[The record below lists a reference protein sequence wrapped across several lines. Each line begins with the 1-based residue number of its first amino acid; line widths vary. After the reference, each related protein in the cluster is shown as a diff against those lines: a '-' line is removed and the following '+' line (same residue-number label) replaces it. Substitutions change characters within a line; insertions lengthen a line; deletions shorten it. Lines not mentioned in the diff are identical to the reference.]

1 MPDLN
6 VLTEL
11 DIAELIVR
19 VSRYEK
25 DIPVSYQAIV
35 KGRTTPTGPW
45 GVGVRSN
52 PNAAVEAALAEYA
65 EIVQGTDRGNTGM
78 HVSTTG
84 ERYTP
89 TTSSIANNETPS
101 KYGF

>member
-19 VSRYEK
+19 VNRYEGAGLG
-25 DIPVSYQAIV
+25 IPVSYQAIA
-35 KGRTTPTGPW
+35 KGRAKPTGPW

-52 PNAAVEAALAEYA
+52 PNAAVEAALTAYA
-65 EIVQGTDRGNTGM
+65 EIVRD
-78 HVSTTG
+78 
-84 ERYTP
+84 
-89 TTSSIANNETPS
+89 SSRAPRAGVVEAYGGAPS